1 MKKLI
6 ALSLKYRFAVF
17 FFTLVVI
24 IGGSISFIN
33 TPIEAFPDVT
43 NTQVTIITQWPG
55 RSAEEV
61 EKFVTIPI
69 EIAMNSV
76 PKKTSVRSTSLFGL
90 SVIYVLFDDNVDD
103 QFARI
108 QVNNQIQAVSLPDD
122 VNSEIEPPYGPT
134 GEIFRYT
141 LHSDTRS
148 VRELKTIQDWI
159 LDRQFKSIPGIA
171 DVNSFGGEV
180 KTYEV
185 QVNPSLL
192 SNYGVSSLD
201 VFQAIQNSN
210 LNIGGDVIS
219 RGQESYVVRGIGLL
233 NGIKDIEGILVKNV
247 DGTPI
252 YVRSLATIIESSL
265 PKIGQVGRENNN
277 DAIEGVI
284 VMRKNENPAEVIK
297 AVNLKVEEL
306 NNTILPQDV
315 KIKTFYNRQ
324 TLIDFCTETVLHNMG
339 EGIFLV
345 TLIVFLFL
353 ADWRTSL
360 IVALII
366 PLALL
371 FAFGCM
377 HLKGMNANLLSL
389 GAVDFGIIIDGTVV
403 MVEGVLVVLAFKA
416 ETVGMDKFNKLLK
429 YGMIKNRGADMG
441 KAIFTSKM
449 IILVALLPIFAF
461 HKVEGKMFTPLAWT
475 LGFALVGATIFTLT
489 LVPVLISI
497 LLNKNVT
504 EKSNI
509 FVRFVH
515 KTCTTIFNFTFSHKK
530 PTLIGAFIVLIIGGY
545 TLTIHGTEFLP
556 QLNEGS
562 IYVRASMPRNVNLE
576 TSVNYANQFRKIFE
590 SFPEVHQVISQ
601 TGRPND
607 GTDPTGFYNIEFMVD
622 LYPQKEWKSKLK
634 KPELISSIQKKL
646 SNYPGID
653 FNFSQPIMDNVEEAV
668 SGVKGSIALK
678 IYGSDFNFLADQANK
693 VYKVMK
699 TIDGVEDLG
708 IVKNLGQPELRIEL
722 NQRKMDQYGV
732 STNDAEAVIA
742 MSIGGKAASQMYEG
756 ERKFD
761 IRVRYLPEYRNTETA
776 IGNILLPT
784 LSGSKVPLKDIAD
797 IQYLTGPSLIFREDN
812 LRFIAV
818 KFSIRGRDM
827 GSTITEAQKKVASVV
842 NLKNGYSMKWKGDFE
857 NQVRAT
863 KTLVTVVPISL
874 TVIFFILYLT
884 FSNVRDATLVFL
896 NVPFAIIGG
905 SLALLITGT
914 NFSISA
920 GIGFIALFGI
930 CVQDAVIM
938 ISAFKEN
945 LNDDFPLEKAI
956 RKGVESRIRPV
967 VMTAMMGT
975 CGLLP
980 AAISTGIGS
989 ESQKPLAIVVIGGL
1003 VSAAILTLFIFPLI
1017 FENVYIRK
1025 IKKEDKKKSLK

>member
-1 MKKLI
+1 
-6 ALSLKYRFAVF
+6 YRFAVF

-24 IGGSISFIN
+24 IGGAICFIK

-43 NTQVTIITQWPG
+43 NTQVVIITQWEG
-55 RSAEEV
+55 RSAEEI

-69 EIAMNSV
+69 EISMNSV
-76 PKKTSVRSTSLFGL
+76 QKKVSVRSTSLFGL
-90 SVIYVLFDDNVDD
+90 SVINVIFDDDVDN

-108 QVNNQIQAVSLPDD
+108 QINNQIQSVSLPDGVD
-122 VNSEIEPPYGPT
+122 PEIEPPYGPT

-141 LHSDTRS
+141 LTSPTRTA
-148 VRELKTIQDWI
+148 RELKTIQDWV
-159 LDRQFKSIPGIA
+159 LDRQFKSVPGVA

-180 KTYEV
+180 KTFEV
-185 QVNPSLL
+185 QVNPALL
-192 SNYGVSSLD
+192 ANYNVTPLD
-201 VFQAIQNSN
+201 VYSAIQHSN
-210 LNIGGDVIS
+210 INIGGDIIS
-219 RGQESYVVRGIGLL
+219 RGQEAYVVRGIGLL
-233 NGIKDIEGILVKNV
+233 TSISDIQGILIKNI

-252 YVRSLATIIESSL
+252 YVKTIANVTESAL
-265 PKIGQVGRENNN
+265 PRLGQVGRENNN
-277 DAIEGVI
+277 DVIEGIV
-284 VMRKNENPAEVIK
+284 VMRKNENPSEVIK
-297 AVNLKVEEL
+297 AVNDRVELL
-306 NNTILPQDV
+306 NSQILPQDV

-339 EGIFLV
+339 EGILLV

-360 IVALII
+360 IVAMII

-377 HLKGMNANLLSL
+377 YLKGMNANLLSL

-403 MVEGVLVVLAFKA
+403 MVEGILVVLAHKA
-416 ETVGMDKFNKLLK
+416 HTMGMEKFNRLSK
-429 YGMIKNRGADMG
+429 YGMIKNRGGDMA
-441 KAIFTSKM
+441 KAIFTSKI

-489 LVPVLISI
+489 LVPVLVSI
-497 LLNKNVT
+497 LLNHNVT
-504 EKSNI
+504 EKSNF
-509 FVRFVH
+509 FVRFIH
-515 KTCTTIFNFTFSHKK
+515 NGCMNIFNFTFHHKRK
-530 PTLIGAFIVLIIGGY
+530 TFAFAVIILVGGFY

-562 IYVRASMPRNVNLE
+562 IYVRASMPRSVNLE
-576 TSVNYANQFRKIFE
+576 TSVTYANEFRKVFE
-590 SFPEVHQVISQ
+590 QYPEVRKVLSQ

-607 GTDPTGFYNIEFMVD
+607 GTDPTGFYNIEFLVD
-622 LYPQKEWKSKLK
+622 LYPEKEWKSKLK
-634 KPELISSIQKKL
+634 KRELIEKIQDKL
-646 SNYPGID
+646 SVYPGVN

-678 IYGSDFNFLADQANK
+678 IYGTDFDYLSEQADK
-693 VYKVMK
+693 VYNIMKKVPG
-699 TIDGVEDLG
+699 IEDLG
-708 IVKNLGQPELRIEL
+708 IVQNLGQPELRIEL
-722 NQRKMDQYGV
+722 DQEKMDLYGIQ
-732 STNDAEAVIA
+732 TADAQAVIA
-742 MSIGGKAASQMYEG
+742 MSIGGQAASQMYEG

-761 IRVRYLPEYRNTETA
+761 IRVRYLPEFRKSDVE

-784 LSGSKVPLKDIAD
+784 QSGTRIPLKDIAD
-797 IQYLTGPSLIFREDN
+797 IRYLTGPSLIFREDN

-827 GSTITEAQKKVASVV
+827 GSTIAEAQKGV
-842 NLKNGYSMKWKGDFE
+842 NKAVKLENGYSMKWKGDFE
-857 NQVRAT
+857 NQVRAS
-863 KTLVTVVPISL
+863 KTLITVVPISL

-884 FSNVRDATLVFL
+884 FGNLRDAGLVFL

-905 SLALLITGT
+905 SIALLITGT

-930 CVQDAVIM
+930 CVQDAVII

-945 LNDDFPLEKAI
+945 LEADMELEPAI
-956 RKGVESRIRPV
+956 RIGVESRIRPV

-975 CGLLP
+975 FGLLP

-1017 FENVYIRK
+1017 FETVYKRK
-1025 IKKEDKKKSLK
+1025 IKKDEFKKSNPRRTR